1 MTKKAKKGGKIWL
14 SVCFILTLGLS
25 IMLADFCSNLITIK
39 AFSNSASISG
49 QNAYDI
55 YAISLHSSATKT
67 TALEQA
73 STQQKQ
79 SGAGFIWQQGNKFYT
94 LASAY
99 SEEND
104 ARLVKE
110 NLEKENQNAEIIKI
124 HIDAIIFNSNYTNQ
138 ELNTLV
144 SAITIYKLV
153 FDNLYDI
160 SVALDTK
167 VNTEPESLLFVSDVH
182 NLVSKTKL
190 NLEALFASSQTSEI
204 VYIKLSLSDL
214 YKKIEDLKNHP
225 QNTTSVQTFSS
236 KLKQTYLETIELNY
250 NLAKNI

>member
-1 MTKKAKKGGKIWL
+1 MTHKTKKSGKIWL
-14 SVCFILTLGLS
+14 SICFVLTFVAS
-25 IMLADFCSNLITIK
+25 IMVADFCSNLIAIK
-39 AFSNSASISG
+39 AFSNSSNISG
-49 QNAYDI
+49 QNAYKI
-55 YAISLHSSATKT
+55 YAISLFSSSSKSL
-67 TALEQA
+67 ALENA
-73 STQQKQ
+73 SLQQKQ
-79 SGAGFIWQQGNKFYT
+79 SGAGFVWAENQKFYT

-110 NLEKENQNAEIIKI
+110 NLEKESLSPEIITI
-124 HIDAIIFNSNYTNQ
+124 QIDAIVLGSNYTSQ
-138 ELNTLV
+138 ELNSLV

-167 VNTEPESLLFVSDVH
+167 VNSEAESLLFVSDVH

-190 NLEALFASSQTSEI
+190 NFEAQFGSNQTTEILF
-204 VYIKLSLSDL
+204 IKLSLLDL
-214 YKKIEDLKNHP
+214 YQKIETLKNHI
-225 QNTTSVQTFSS
+225 QNASTSQTFSS

>member
-1 MTKKAKKGGKIWL
+1 MTKKTKKGGKIWFL
-14 SVCFILTLGLS
+14 ICFILTFGAS
-25 IMLADFCSNLITIK
+25 IMLADFCSNLIAIK
-39 AFSNSASISG
+39 AFSNTASTYG

-55 YAISLHSSATKT
+55 YAISLSCSTTKT
-67 TALEQA
+67 TALEHA

-79 SGAGFIWQQGNKFYT
+79 NGAGFVWQQNNKFYT

-110 NLEKENQNAEIIKI
+110 NLQAENKSPEIIKI
-124 HIDAIIFNSNYTNQ
+124 HINPIIFNTNYTSQ
-138 ELNTLV
+138 ELNILT

-167 VNTEPESLLFVSDVH
+167 VSTEAESLLFVSDVH
-182 NLVSKTKL
+182 NIVSKTKL
-190 NLEALFASSQTSEI
+190 NLEALFPSNLTSEI
-204 VYIKLSLSDL
+204 IYIKLSLADL
-214 YKKIEDLKNHP
+214 YSKIESLKNF
-225 QNTTSVQTFSS
+225 QQASNTNQTFSS

-250 NLAKNI
+250 NLSKNI

>member
-1 MTKKAKKGGKIWL
+1 MTHKPKKSGKIWL
-14 SVCFILTLGLS
+14 SICFALTFVAS
-25 IMLADFCSNLITIK
+25 IMLADFCSNLIAINT
-39 AFSNSASISG
+39 FSNSANISG
-49 QNAYDI
+49 QNAYKI
-55 YAISLHSSATKT
+55 YAVSLFSSTTKNL
-67 TALEQA
+67 ALENA
-73 STQQKQ
+73 SIQQKQ
-79 SGAGFIWQQGNKFYT
+79 SGAGFVWNQNQKFYT
-94 LASAY
+94 IASAY

-110 NLEKENQNAEIIKI
+110 NLEKENLTPEIITI
-124 HIDAIIFNSNYTNQ
+124 QIDAIILGTNYTNQ
-138 ELNTLV
+138 ELNSLV

-167 VNTEPESLLFVSDVH
+167 VNTEAESLLFVSDVH

-190 NLEALFASSQTSEI
+190 NLEAQFGADQTTEILF
-204 VYIKLSLSDL
+204 IKLSLTDL
-214 YKKIEDLKNHP
+214 YQKIETLKNHN
-225 QNTTSVQTFSS
+225 QNTSTTQTFSS